1 MHVLD
6 EVIKSLPERMWLAEM
21 KQTGADFFIQGYAV
35 SLPSVSDFVTNLERT
50 RWFTKPVEIL
60 DSQVQSDSRV
70 GELVRFSLKAT
81 LNNPE
86 APPLPAGRGG
96 K

>member
-1 MHVLD
+1 
-6 EVIKSLPERMWLAEM
+6 M
-21 KQTGADFFIQGYAV
+21 KQTGADFSLQGYAV
-35 SLPSVSDFVTNLERT
+35 SLPSLSDFVTNLEAT
-50 RWFTKPVEIL
+50 RWFIKPVEIL
-60 DSQVQSDSRV
+60 DSQVQSDARV
-70 GELVRFSLKAT
+70 GDLVRFSLKAT